1 MALAFAFAGCHR
13 LQPLDTSP
21 LDRSGMS
28 YGAIQE
34 LKKLNITAPEIAE
47 VVQARQ
53 AGLPDADCV
62 EALRIYRGRG
72 QAFDAGGALAGLARV
87 GLREETILELA
98 RLNQLG
104 RGWGELQA
112 MRLAGFSDAI
122 VLEVARHHA
131 EGKPVLGG
139 ASLARMKNAGLREA
153 ALLELARRGVPDA
166 RADAILSARRR
177 GASEAEIL
185 RRFTG
190 S

>member
-1 MALAFAFAGCHR
+1 
-13 LQPLDTSP
+13 
-21 LDRSGMS
+21 
-28 YGAIQE
+28 
-34 LKKLNITAPEIAE
+34 
-47 VVQARQ
+47 
-53 AGLPDADCV
+53 
-62 EALRIYRGRG
+62 
-72 QAFDAGGALAGLARV
+72 
-87 GLREETILELA
+87 
-98 RLNQLG
+98 
-104 RGWGELQA
+104 